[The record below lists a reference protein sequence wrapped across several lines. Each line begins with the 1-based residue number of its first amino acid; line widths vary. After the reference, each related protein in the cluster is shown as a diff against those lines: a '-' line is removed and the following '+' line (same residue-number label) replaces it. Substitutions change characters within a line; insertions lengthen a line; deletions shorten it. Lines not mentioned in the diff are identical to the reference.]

1 MNLEIA
7 DDDHCQTTG
16 TRPLSLQSSATPE
29 TMTVPKRLEP
39 IPPPTLA
46 IEPPNPEP
54 QGPLARYAGE
64 EIKHLLRGF
73 SDATTAG
80 ALGLREG
87 SQIAD
92 FEACLYGILFFFRP
106 AGSERQDELPSGQ
119 TRLRE
124 DLGLD
129 SLAMM
134 EAMFKIEELFDISID
149 NAELVETKTIADA
162 RCLLEEKLRLR
173 NSA

>member
-1 MNLEIA
+1 
-7 DDDHCQTTG
+7 
-16 TRPLSLQSSATPE
+16 
-29 TMTVPKRLEP
+29 MTVPKKLEP
-39 IPPPTLA
+39 MPLPTSAIQPPGS
-46 IEPPNPEP
+46 EP
-54 QGPLARYAGE
+54 QGPLARHAEE

-80 ALGLREG
+80 ALGLRTG
-87 SQIAD
+87 SLTAD

-106 AGSERQDELPSGQ
+106 AGSEKQNEHPSGQ

-149 NAELVETKTIADA
+149 NSELVETETIADA
-162 RCLLEEKLRLR
+162 RCLLEGKLRLQY
-173 NSA
+173 SA